1 HRRRGGWGEVRK
13 HSMRPAAPTAGVD
26 RTGFCRDGL
35 APVPSA
41 HRSKSVALRWSQPLR
56 VHGAVFRRLRRV
68 PDVIAPPADDAP
80 RSRPARSHA
89 LSVDRVALNA
99 GYQSRIS
106 ATRNFRRYYGS
117 DPSEFRARAQRDSS
131 DSATPT
137 EEAIEEP
144 AAA

>member
-1 HRRRGGWGEVRK
+1 
-13 HSMRPAAPTAGVD
+13 
-26 RTGFCRDGL
+26 
-35 APVPSA
+35 
-41 HRSKSVALRWSQPLR
+41 
-56 VHGAVFRRLRRV
+56 
-68 PDVIAPPADDAP
+68 
-80 RSRPARSHA
+80 
-89 LSVDRVALNA
+89 LNA